1 MNGHIWDIRWV
12 FPTSPYL
19 IDRTNT
25 IRLATTDPTEHAIF
39 LSTKLSGNLL
49 RRVLTHELGHATM
62 ISYGLIPSIRRFV
75 DRSYWIEAE
84 EWICNFIADYGAE
97 VLSIA
102 NRILSNSKGDDYNN

>member
-1 MNGHIWDIRWV
+1 MNGYIWDIRWV
-12 FPTSPYL
+12 HPDSPYL

-25 IRLATTDPTEHAIF
+25 LRLATTDPEEHAIF
-39 LSTKLSGNLL
+39 LSNKLSGSLL

-62 ISYGLIPSIRRFV
+62 ISYGLIPSIRHFV
-75 DRSYWIEAE
+75 DRAHWIEAE

-102 NRILSNSKGDDYNN
+102 KHILGE